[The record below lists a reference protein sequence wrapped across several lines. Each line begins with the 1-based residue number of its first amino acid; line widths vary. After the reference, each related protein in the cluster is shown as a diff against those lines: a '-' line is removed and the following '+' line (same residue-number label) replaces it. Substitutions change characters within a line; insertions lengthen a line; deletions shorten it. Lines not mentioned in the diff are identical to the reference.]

1 MAKKAPSTTNATAP
15 SSVDASKI
23 NAILDA
29 LHGAYNAELET
40 VINYLA
46 ASSNLDGV
54 LAQEI
59 KESLAADIEEE
70 LNHAKMLAN
79 RIKILGGRA
88 RGSMELKMAQKSM
101 QPLDD
106 TTDVTSVIKGVIAAE
121 DEAIA
126 CYRKII
132 ELADGVDYVTQDLAI
147 EIMGDEEEHRR
158 EFLGFLKGF
167 ERHGY
172 DRK

>member
-1 MAKKAPSTTNATAP
+1 MARKSSRSADATAP
-15 SSVDASKI
+15 SSVDASKTG
-23 NAILDA
+23 ALLDA
-29 LHGAYNAELET
+29 LHRAYNAELET

-46 ASSNLDGV
+46 ASNNLDGV

-59 KESLAADIEEE
+59 KESLASDIGEE

-88 RGSMELKMAQKSM
+88 KGSMELKMAQKSM

-126 CYRKII
+126 SYRKII
-132 ELADGVDYVTQDLAI
+132 ELAEGVDYVTQDLAI

-158 EFLGFLKGF
+158 EFLGFLRGF
-167 ERHGY
+167 ERHGF

>member
-1 MAKKAPSTTNATAP
+1 MAKKTGTPKNTTAP

-29 LHGAYNAELET
+29 LHHAYNAELET

-88 RGSMELKMAQKSM
+88 KGSMELKMSQRAM
-101 QPLDD
+101 QPTDD
-106 TTDVTSVIKGVIAAE
+106 ATDVTAVIKGVIAAE
-121 DEAIA
+121 DDAIA
-126 CYRKII
+126 SYRRII

-158 EFLGFLKGF
+158 EFLGFLRGF
-167 ERHGY
+167 ERHGF
-172 DRK
+172 DKK